1 MNTVN
6 CFNSMV
12 RCKRTNNNISLM
24 PRCIGAIIMVMS
36 RPKVNIV
43 YIHAVPIIKAVGM
56 LCAVCVCIIASGWT
70 WHCGP
75 MLDLR
80 GPQTYVMISGRF
92 LYPM

>member
-36 RPKVNIV
+36 RPKANIV
-43 YIHAVPIIKAVGM
+43 CIHAMPIIKAVGM
-56 LCAVCVCIIASGWT
+56 LCAVCVCVCVCVCVLLLPVGHGIVGLCLT
-70 WHCGP
+70 CGA
-75 MLDLR
+75 LKLTR
-80 GPQTYVMISGRF
+80 
-92 LYPM
+92 